1 MAVFHRISEKEF
13 CNIGIENL
21 FKTIVK
27 YEYPFRIDNRS
38 DEEKILDEAAYY
50 IRYLSYQNEDMEEEV
65 PLNVLI
71 NMLKSFHIS
80 TNTLQTILE
89 DGGWTIENH
98 ESGPVVLVPPIS
110 TFSDDSAVLS
120 EIAQFND
127 HSDLY
132 SDEDWPREAGP
143 PINCNR
149 FLRQESSD
157 IWTNENW
164 NEESIVIP
172 QNNSIPN
179 NNTYLFDEENVLLN
193 NESETTRNTEIFERE
208 NEISDE
214 ENLINAISNI
224 DNFNNSFYNAN
235 RLRLNESTELPN
247 SLASSL
253 TKFEDVKEDSFFYI
267 VSDAQNDPTSSTA
280 QKLNR
285 TLDIPVYMS
294 VSRASTSPE
303 PYLLHAIKMD
313 LKNDSMY
320 NQSMSNHWMLNNSF
334 EQVLNMSIDAQDTNN
349 TKHNKSL
356 EYNCDD
362 HLHNKYLNTSYKGN
376 EDSDIEYNIDN
387 TNTSTNYFNQSEVQN
402 DRHNSKISKSN
413 SKLEDES
420 NNVVVTSN
428 ALIENRP
435 QFTSSPKIEIKMNN
449 MKKKQRSLDY
459 DEQKNDSSSNI
470 TQKSQLTNDSSNN
483 LSENNK
489 ILSQSNKNI
498 NIFTMSDS
506 YSNAIKEN
514 YNKDTSLMHQVD
526 EKIKNK
532 NQLTNNS
539 NQNIFIDSDALT
551 IASTLNNDIQI
562 TEELLE
568 TNFMSSNN
576 SKKRITSSLN
586 SIFDQNKWPDFSI
599 TENIVKEQKE
609 FPILNTNNIQ
619 SINCD
624 TKFSLKNQLMIKSE
638 SQIDIYN
645 NDGRTELHN
654 DHNLKNIKNVNNTE
668 VSSNHAKDITSLE
681 NIPLVSTLHIE
692 DERSIQFISV
702 LKSEERSEC
711 NIKNLE
717 SKYKNINIVEVIE
730 NIELKSSSPEIVE
743 TPPKSWSPEIIDS
756 GYPNSASAQD
766 MTPEYDL
773 PSIAQDHISESESAS
788 IAEAPE
794 VGMLEVI
801 EVENGDLANNN
812 RDDEGNNMIAAE
824 LNDLEDLQPLIE
836 VLENDIENEND
847 IYAVENDFPIWLL
860 RILNMA
866 NPIDVEIHMRDHR
879 ELRFANRVAGN
890 YLFVFIFLYYIS
902 NINKNEL
909 ICNDFYVNR

>member
-89 DGGWTIENH
+89 DGGWTVENH

-132 SDEDWPREAGP
+132 SDEDWPGEAGP
-143 PINCNR
+143 PINCNG

-157 IWTNENW
+157 IWSNENW

-193 NESETTRNTEIFERE
+193 NESETIRNTEIFERD
-208 NEISDE
+208 NEINDE
-214 ENLINAISNI
+214 ENLNPLSNI
-224 DNFNNSFYNAN
+224 DNFNNSFYNTSP
-235 RLRLNESTELPN
+235 LHLNESTELNPN
-247 SLASSL
+247 SL
-253 TKFEDVKEDSFFYI
+253 TRKFEDVKEDSFFYI

-313 LKNDSMY
+313 QDLKNDSMC

-334 EQVLNMSIDAQDTNN
+334 EQVNVSIDAITDTND

-356 EYNCDD
+356 EYNFDD
-362 HLHNKYLNTSYKGN
+362 HLHNKYLNISYKEN
-376 EDSDIEYNIDN
+376 KDSDIEYLDNN
-387 TNTSTNYFNQSEVQN
+387 TNTSTNCFNQSKVQN
-402 DRHNSKISKSN
+402 DRQNSKISRSN
-413 SKLEDES
+413 SKIEDES
-420 NNVVVTSN
+420 DNIVVTNNV
-428 ALIENRP
+428 LIENRP

-449 MKKKQRSLDY
+449 MRKKRRSLDY

-470 TQKSQLTNDSSNN
+470 TQKSQLINDSSNN

-506 YSNAIKEN
+506 YSNTIKEN
-514 YNKDTSLMHQVD
+514 YNEDTSMYPIDV
-526 EKIKNK
+526 KIKNE
-532 NQLTNNS
+532 NQSTNNS
-539 NQNIFIDSDALT
+539 NQNIFIDSNAMT
-551 IASTLNNDIQI
+551 IASTLNNDIQMA
-562 TEELLE
+562 EELLE
-568 TNFMSSNN
+568 ANFMSSNN
-576 SKKRITSSLN
+576 SKKRTTASVN
-586 SIFDQNKWPDFSI
+586 SIVLDQNKWPDSCI
-599 TENIVKEQKE
+599 TENIAKEQKE
-609 FPILNTNNIQ
+609 LPILNINNIQ

-624 TKFSLKNQLMIKSE
+624 TQFSLKNQLMIKSE

-645 NDGRTELHN
+645 NDELDNNH
-654 DHNLKNIKNVNNTE
+654 DLKNIKNVNNTE
-668 VSSNHAKDITSLE
+668 VSSNHAKDITNLE
-681 NIPLVSTLHIE
+681 NIPLVSSLHIE
-692 DERSIQFISV
+692 DEKNIQFTV

-711 NIKNLE
+711 NIENLE
-717 SKYKNINIVEVIE
+717 SKYKNINPNIVEVIE
-730 NIELKSSSPEIVE
+730 SIELKSSSPEIVE

-773 PSIAQDHISESESAS
+773 PSIAQDHISESESPS
-788 IAEAPE
+788 IAEVPE

-812 RDDEGNNMIAAE
+812 RDGEGNNMIAAE

-847 IYAVENDFPIWLL
+847 IYAIENDFPIWLL

-879 ELRFANRVAGN
+879 ELRFPNRVAGN
-890 YLFVFIFLYYIS
+890 YLLIFIFLI
-902 NINKNEL
+902 
-909 ICNDFYVNR
+909 